1 MPQHEMSKEELQKEL
16 KRKSEELVAHH
27 QKLTAWEEGL
37 KQARQ
42 ACEAW
47 KKDAEYYRRVAE
59 QAEVDKSK
67 ALYERDQ
74 VRVALVLKFRHLF
87 EFSC

>member
-1 MPQHEMSKEELQKEL
+1 MSKEELQKEL
-16 KRKSEELVAHH
+16 KRKCEELVAHH

-47 KKDAEYYRRVAE
+47 KKDAEYYRHLAE
-59 QAEVDKSK
+59 HAEVEKSK
-67 ALYERDQ
+67 AIYERDQ
-74 VRVALVLKFRHLF
+74 VVVFQV
-87 EFSC
+87 